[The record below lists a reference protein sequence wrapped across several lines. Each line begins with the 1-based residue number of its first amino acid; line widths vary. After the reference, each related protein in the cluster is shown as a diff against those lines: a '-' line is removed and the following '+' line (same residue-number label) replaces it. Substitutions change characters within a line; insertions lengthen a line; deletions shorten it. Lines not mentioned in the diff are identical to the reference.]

1 MESQIKHAV
10 VVKVMGRTGS
20 RGQVTQVRVKFLDDQ
35 NRFIMRNVKGPVR
48 EGDVLT
54 LLESEREARRTLI
67 SQGERYE
74 VGDMGEACIEGLMS
88 VSGFE
93 DGDYNQQVI
102 TEYQVEYGVP
112 FTLVH
117 CWGELKDCAK
127 WKGVE
132 LPRIKEQGDEKTRD
146 TCWRQPMGRDREK
159 KKGAASTTSSTSGNE
174 DTLDRLIVNEYVDLT
189 QTHKERKSK
198 NVEVCVNIRKREV
211 ELTTQEV
218 KMREAA
224 ERRIDLGT
232 VMLKDF
238 RFQVRD
244 IRYRPPG
251 TQLNLLNDVSFTLP
265 EKSFGMIFGRS
276 GSGKTTLLQ
285 LIAGLTKPTSG
296 SIHIQRYND
305 DGSPNQPPVLLSPEK
320 VGIVFQF
327 PERYFVADNVL
338 DEVIFGLPRQKSDQK
353 VRELI
358 AKRLERAITA
368 VGLNGIPLDK
378 NPNSLSGGYKRRLAL
393 AIQLVQMPEL
403 LVLDEPLAG
412 LDWKARADV
421 VKLLKDLKK
430 QLTILVVS
438 HDLKELAPL
447 VDRSW
452 RMDVG
457 GLLKEEPLPI

>member
-1 MESQIKHAV
+1 MYDMVNGKWKIVRA
-10 VVKVMGRTGS
+10 KVAQFCGVYDHDI
-20 RGQVTQVRVKFLDDQ
+20 Q
-35 NRFIMRNVKGPVR
+35 
-48 EGDVLT
+48 
-54 LLESEREARRTLI
+54 
-67 SQGERYE
+67 
-74 VGDMGEACIEGLMS
+74 MS
-88 VSGFE
+88 VSGFG
-93 DGDYNQQVI
+93 DGDYTQQVI

-117 CWGELKDCAK
+117 CWGKLKDCVK

-132 LPRIKEQGDEKTRD
+132 LPRIKEHGDEKTRD
-146 TCWRQPMGRDREK
+146 TCLLETLVR
-159 KKGAASTTSSTSGNE
+159 STRHSLE
-174 DTLDRLIVNEYVDLT
+174 RL
-189 QTHKERKSK
+189 
-198 NVEVCVNIRKREV
+198 
-211 ELTTQEV
+211 
-218 KMREAA
+218 
-224 ERRIDLGT
+224 
-232 VMLKDF
+232 
-238 RFQVRD
+238 VRD

-265 EKSFGMIFGRS
+265 EKRVDYHHYLVIMNICSVALTIPVCYSFGMIFGRS

-393 AIQLVQMPEL
+393 AIQLVNSTLGQL
-403 LVLDEPLAG
+403 LVQSSYASL
-412 LDWKARADV
+412 
-421 VKLLKDLKK
+421 
-430 QLTILVVS
+430 
-438 HDLKELAPL
+438 
-447 VDRSW
+447 
-452 RMDVG
+452 
-457 GLLKEEPLPI
+457 